1 MVKKYPIG
9 MQSFEAIR
17 TGGYAYVDK
26 TDIIFR
32 LVNHTKYNFLSRPRR
47 FGKSLL
53 LSTLKA
59 YFEGKKSLFEGLA
72 IAGLEQDWIQYPVLH
87 MSLNGVNYHE
97 PSGLAEKIGWSLRQW
112 ELEYGI
118 DKPAQS
124 LGVRLSEVVIRA
136 KKQTGL
142 PVVLLVDEY
151 EKPILDMIGD
161 PEKQDCNRQEL
172 NGFYSNIKD
181 LDDYLRFVLFTGVT
195 KIGKLSVFSA
205 LNNLNELTFDDR
217 YATLCGISEQ
227 EIHDNFEQDV
237 LALAEKQS
245 VSLDEMYALLK
256 KQYDGYHFSEEMCG
270 VYNPFSLLNALD
282 KQKIGDYWFSTG
294 TPSYLVELF
303 KRNRMNLLSLEDL
316 HYSMAQLSDVD
327 SFQRDVIPLLYQSG
341 YLTLIEFEKRFG
353 RYKLGFPNS
362 EVERGMMNFFI
373 PFYCQTRQTTEF
385 DIPNFVADV
394 EEARVDAFMQRISSL
409 LADTPYEIERDLEV
423 HFQNFFYLL
432 FKLMGYYV
440 RVEYQTNV
448 GRIDMV
454 IQTDKYI
461 YIIEFKMG
469 RSAKLA
475 LNQIKKNGYALPFMS
490 DPRRKFLVGAN
501 FSVKLR
507 GMGKFVI
514 ETVE

>member
-72 IAGLEQDWIQYPVLH
+72 IAGLEQDWVQYPVLH

-97 PSGLAEKIGWSLRQW
+97 PSGLRARLNLI
-112 ELEYGI
+112 
-118 DKPAQS
+118 
-124 LGVRLSEVVIRA
+124 LSEWEEIFGSSTVSDEPGDRLYQIVKKA
-136 KKQTGL
+136 KAQTGL

-151 EKPILDMIGD
+151 EKPVLDMIGD
-161 PEKQDCNRQEL
+161 PEKQERNRQEL

-227 EIHDNFEQDV
+227 EIHDNFEKDV

-245 VSLDEMYALLK
+245 VSLDEMYARLK

-490 DPRRKFLVGAN
+490 DSRKKFLVGAN

-507 GMGKFVI
+507 GMGKYVI
-514 ETVE
+514 EEMA